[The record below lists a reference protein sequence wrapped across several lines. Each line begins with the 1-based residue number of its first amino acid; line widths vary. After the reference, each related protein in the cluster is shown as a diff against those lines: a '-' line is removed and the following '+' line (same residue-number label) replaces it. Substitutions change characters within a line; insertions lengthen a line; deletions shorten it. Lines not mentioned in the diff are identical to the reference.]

1 MTTEELPRLNGIIK
15 ALEEGQV
22 AFISGAPEAAGN
34 GLYDGCI
41 FEMEHGMYDIKELND
56 GLLNLLNPRLIAQRG
71 SVAPVVTPIVRIPPN
86 SGEANWI
93 AKQVLDIGV
102 YGIVWPH
109 IDTVEDA
116 YNAVAAMRYPKRE
129 GHPRREP
136 LGVRGDS
143 PGGAVRYW
151 GVTQQQ
157 YYDRADVWPLHPQ
170 GELLCALMI
179 ESVKGI
185 KNLPKMLEE
194 VPGISVIITGEG
206 DLSQELGFPRDYDH
220 PEVAGGVKEIL
231 DVCKAHDMP
240 NGFWHT
246 TNDNVERLIN
256 DGYRYLMAG
265 PGRNYGIVNKGRQ
278 IAGRS

>member
-1 MTTEELPRLNGIIK
+1 LAELPRLNGIIK
-15 ALEEGQV
+15 ALEEGKV
-22 AFISGAPEAAGN
+22 AFISGDPVASTGAPF
-34 GLYDGCI
+34 DGAI
-41 FEMEHGMYDIKELND
+41 FEMEHGPYDINVLQNN
-56 GLLNLLNPRLIAQRG
+56 LLRMLNPREIAKRG
-71 SVAPVVTPIVRIPPN
+71 NVVPPVTPIVRIPPN

-116 YNAVAAMRYPKRE
+116 YNAVAAMRYSKRE
-129 GHPRREP
+129 GHPLREP

-143 PGGAVRYW
+143 PGNAVRYW
-151 GVTQQQ
+151 GVTQDE
-157 YYDRADVWPLHPQ
+157 YYARADVWPLAPQ
-170 GELLCALMI
+170 GELMCGLMI

-185 KNLPKMLEE
+185 KNLPQILKE
-194 VPGISVIITGEG
+194 VQGISVIISGEG
-206 DLSQELGFPRDYDH
+206 DLSQELGVPRQYDH

-231 DVCKAHDMP
+231 DICKANNMP

-246 TNDNVERLIN
+246 TMDNVERLIN

-265 PGRNYGIVNKGRQ
+265 PTRSFSIVNKGREV
-278 IAGRS
+278 AGR

>member
-1 MTTEELPRLNGIIK
+1 VAELPRLNGIIK
-15 ALEEGQV
+15 ALEEGKV
-22 AFISGAPEAAGN
+22 AFISGDPVASTGAPF
-34 GLYDGCI
+34 DGAI
-41 FEMEHGMYDIKELND
+41 FEMEHGPYDINVLQNN
-56 GLLNLLNPRLIAQRG
+56 LLRMLNPREIARRG
-71 SVAPVVTPIVRIPPN
+71 NVVPPVTPIVRIPPN

-116 YNAVAAMRYPKRE
+116 YNAVAAMRYSKRE
-129 GHPRREP
+129 GHPLREP

-143 PGGAVRYW
+143 PGNAVRYW
-151 GVTQQQ
+151 GVTQDE
-157 YYDRADVWPLHPQ
+157 YYARADVWPLAPQ
-170 GELLCALMI
+170 GELLCGLMI

-185 KNLPKMLEE
+185 KNLPQILKE
-194 VPGISVIITGEG
+194 VQGISVIISGEG
-206 DLSQELGFPRDYDH
+206 DLSQELGVPRQYDH

-231 DVCKAHDMP
+231 DICKANNMP

-246 TNDNVERLIN
+246 TMDNVERLIN

-265 PGRNYGIVNKGRQ
+265 PTRSFSIVNKGREV
-278 IAGRS
+278 AGR

>member
-1 MTTEELPRLNGIIK
+1 VAELPRLNGIIK

-22 AFISGAPEAAGN
+22 AFISGDPGSSGGAAF
-34 GLYDGCI
+34 DGCI
-41 FEMEHGMYDIKELND
+41 FEMEHGMYDIKTLKE
-56 GLLNLLNPRLIAQRG
+56 GLLDLLNPRLIAQRG
-71 SVAPVVTPIVRIPPN
+71 TVAPPVTPIVRIPPN

-129 GHPRREP
+129 GHPLREP
-136 LGVRGDS
+136 FGVRGDS
-143 PGGAVRYW
+143 PGGAVKYW
-151 GVTQQQ
+151 GLTGQE
-157 YYDRADVWPLHPQ
+157 YYDRADVWPLDPK
-170 GELLCALMI
+170 GEILCALMI
-179 ESVKGI
+179 ESTKGI
-185 KNLPKMLEE
+185 KNLPKILEE
-194 VPGISVIITGEG
+194 VPGISVIISGEG
-206 DLSQELGFPRDYDH
+206 DLSQELGVPRQYDH

-231 DVCKAHDMP
+231 DICKAHNMP

-246 TNDNVERLIN
+246 TNDNVERLIA

-265 PGRNYGIVNKGRQ
+265 PSRSYSIVNKGLE
-278 IAGRS
+278 ASGRKK

>member
-1 MTTEELPRLNGIIK
+1 MAELPRLNGIIK
-15 ALEEGQV
+15 ALEEGKV
-22 AFISGAPEAAGN
+22 AFISGDPVASTGAPF
-34 GLYDGCI
+34 DGAI
-41 FEMEHGMYDIKELND
+41 FEMEHGPYDINALQNN
-56 GLLNLLNPRLIAQRG
+56 LLRMLNPREIAKRG
-71 SVAPVVTPIVRIPPN
+71 NVAPPVTPIVRIPPN

-129 GHPRREP
+129 GHPLREP

-143 PGGAVRYW
+143 PGNAVRYW
-151 GVTQQQ
+151 GVTQDE
-157 YYDRADVWPLHPQ
+157 YYARADVWPLAPQ
-170 GELLCALMI
+170 GELMCGLMI

-185 KNLPKMLEE
+185 KNLPQILKE
-194 VPGISVIITGEG
+194 VPGISVIISGEG
-206 DLSQELGFPRDYDH
+206 DLSQELGVPRQYDH
-220 PEVAGGVKEIL
+220 PEVSGGVREIL
-231 DVCKAHDMP
+231 DICKANNMP

-246 TNDNVERLIN
+246 TMDNVERLIN

-265 PGRNYGIVNKGRQ
+265 PTRSFSIVNKGREV
-278 IAGRS
+278 AGR

>member
-1 MTTEELPRLNGIIK
+1 MAELPRLNGIIK
-15 ALEEGQV
+15 ALEEGKV
-22 AFISGAPEAAGN
+22 AFISGDPVASTGAPF
-34 GLYDGCI
+34 DGAI
-41 FEMEHGMYDIKELND
+41 FEMEHGPYDINVLQNN
-56 GLLNLLNPRLIAQRG
+56 LLRMLNPREIAKRG
-71 SVAPVVTPIVRIPPN
+71 NVVPPVTPIVRIPPN

-116 YNAVAAMRYPKRE
+116 YNAVAAMRYAKRE
-129 GHPRREP
+129 GHPLREP

-143 PGGAVRYW
+143 PGNAVRYW
-151 GVTQQQ
+151 GVTQDE
-157 YYDRADVWPLHPQ
+157 YYARADVWPLDPK
-170 GELLCALMI
+170 GELMCGLMI

-185 KNLPKMLEE
+185 KNLPQIIKE
-194 VPGISVIITGEG
+194 VPGISVIISGEG
-206 DLSQELGFPRDYDH
+206 DLSQELGVPRQYDH

-231 DVCKAHDMP
+231 DICKENNMP

-246 TNDNVERLIN
+246 TMDNVERLIN

-265 PGRNYGIVNKGRQ
+265 PTRSFSIVNKGRE
-278 IAGRS
+278 IAGR

>member
-1 MTTEELPRLNGIIK
+1 VSEIPRLNGVIR
-15 ALEEGQV
+15 ALENNEV
-22 AFISGAPEAAGN
+22 AFISGDPDASGGAP
-34 GLYDGCI
+34 YDGCLY
-41 FEMEHGMYDIKELND
+41 EMEHNPYDIRELQSN
-56 GLLNLLNPRLIAQRG
+56 LLRLLNPRVIAQKG
-71 SVAPVVTPIVRIPPN
+71 IAPAVTPMVRIPPN
-86 SGEANWI
+86 SGESNWL

-129 GHPRREP
+129 GHPLREP

-151 GVTQQQ
+151 GVTQQE
-157 YYDRADVWPLHPQ
+157 YYDRADVWPLDPK
-170 GELLCALMI
+170 GELMCGLMI
-179 ESVKGI
+179 ESVAAI
-185 KNLPKMLEE
+185 RNLPYILKE

-206 DLSQELGFPRDYDH
+206 DLSQELGVPRQYDH
-220 PEVAGGVKEIL
+220 PEVAGGVREIL
-231 DVCKAHDMP
+231 DVCKEYNIP

-246 TNDNVERLIN
+246 TADNVERLVA

-265 PGRNYGIVNKGRQ
+265 PSRSYNVVNKGRAA
-278 IAGRS
+278 AGRA

>member
-1 MTTEELPRLNGIIK
+1 MGDLPRLNGIIK

-22 AFISGAPEAAGN
+22 AFISGDPDAAG
-34 GLYDGCI
+34 GGQFDGCI
-41 FEMEHGMYDIKELND
+41 YEMEHGPYDIKELQS
-56 GLLNLLNPRLIAQRG
+56 GLLRLLNPRLIAQRG
-71 SVAPVVTPIVRIPPN
+71 SVAPVVTPIVRVPPN
-86 SGEANWI
+86 SGETNWI
-93 AKQVLDIGV
+93 AKQVLDVGV

-151 GVTQQQ
+151 GVTQQE
-157 YYDRADVWPLHPQ
+157 YYDRADVWPLEPK
-170 GELLCALMI
+170 GELMCGLMI
-179 ESVKGI
+179 ESVKAI
-185 KNLPKMLEE
+185 RNLPKILEE

-206 DLSQELGFPRDYDH
+206 DLSQELGFPRQYDH
-220 PEVAGGVKEIL
+220 PEVAGGVREIL
-231 DVCKAHDMP
+231 DVCKAHNVP

-246 TNDNVERLIN
+246 TMDNVERLIAY
-256 DGYRYLMAG
+256 GYRYLMAG
-265 PGRNYGIVNKGRQ
+265 PSRSFNVVNTGRKA
-278 IAGRS
+278 AGRA

>member
-1 MTTEELPRLNGIIK
+1 VAELPRLNGIIK
-15 ALEEGQV
+15 ALEEGKV
-22 AFISGAPEAAGN
+22 AFVSGDPVASTGAPF
-34 GLYDGCI
+34 DGAI
-41 FEMEHGMYDIKELND
+41 FEMEHGPYDIVALQNN
-56 GLLNLLNPRLIAQRG
+56 LLRMLNPREIAKRG
-71 SVAPVVTPIVRIPPN
+71 NVVPPVTPIVRIPPN

-116 YNAVAAMRYPKRE
+116 YNAVAAMRYAKRE
-129 GHPRREP
+129 GHPLREP

-143 PGGAVRYW
+143 PGNAVRYW
-151 GVTQQQ
+151 GVTQDE
-157 YYDRADVWPLHPQ
+157 YYARADVWPLAPQ
-170 GELLCALMI
+170 GELMCGLMI

-185 KNLPKMLEE
+185 KNLPQILKE
-194 VPGISVIITGEG
+194 VPGISVIISGEG
-206 DLSQELGFPRDYDH
+206 DLSQELGVPRQYDH

-231 DVCKAHDMP
+231 DICKANNMP

-246 TNDNVERLIN
+246 TMDNVERLIK

-265 PGRNYGIVNKGRQ
+265 PTRSFSIVNKGREV
-278 IAGRS
+278 AGR

>member
-1 MTTEELPRLNGIIK
+1 MAELPRLNGIIK
-15 ALEEGQV
+15 ALEEDQV
-22 AFISGAPEAAGN
+22 AFISGDPEAAGS
-34 GLYDGCI
+34 GQFDGCI
-41 FEMEHGMYDIKELND
+41 FEMEHGMYDIKELYA
-56 GLLNLLNPRLIAQRG
+56 GLRELLNPRLIAQRG

-109 IDTVEDA
+109 IDTVQDA

-129 GHPRREP
+129 GHPLREP
-136 LGVRGDS
+136 LGARGDS
-143 PGGAVRYW
+143 PGRAVRYW
-151 GVTQQQ
+151 GLTQDE
-157 YYDRADVWPLHPQ
+157 YYSVADVWPLDPH

-185 KNLPKMLEE
+185 KNLPAILREI
-194 VPGISVIITGEG
+194 PGISVIITGEG
-206 DLSQELGFPRDYDH
+206 DLSQELGFPRQYDH
-220 PEVAGGVKEIL
+220 PEVASGVREIL
-231 DVCKAHDMP
+231 DVCKEYKVP

-246 TNDNVERLIN
+246 TADNVERLIA

-265 PGRNYGIVNKGRQ
+265 PGRNFNVVNKGRAA
-278 IAGRS
+278 AGRT